1 MTNAQIIFQN
11 RVFLMEHGLL
21 KGVEG
26 QMITWTDEEGTR
38 EIQMPEEI
46 HTFQTWKSM
55 GYQVQKGEHAVAK
68 FPVWKFKAS
77 KKKGDEQEAGDD
89 EEPQT
94 GRCFMK
100 VAFFFTADQ
109 VKPIE
114 EKGSKAE

>member
-1 MTNAQIIFQN
+1 MTNAEIILQN
-11 RVFLMEHGLL
+11 RVFLMEQGVI

-26 QMITWTDEEGTR
+26 QALKWKDEQGER

-46 HTFQTWKSM
+46 HTFQAWKAL

-68 FPVWKFKAS
+68 FPVWKFGQAG
-77 KKKGDEQEAGDD
+77 KKQKQEAGED
-89 EEPQT
+89 EEPQR

-100 VAFFFTADQ
+100 VAFFFTIDQ

-114 EKGSKAE
+114 KKEVK